1 MSADDK
7 NWLFSVIPQCMQA
20 TQIFKYWRNDTLN
33 FGEMR
38 KPFAEGLKNS
48 RNNKRL
54 IIVEGTNGF
63 VHGLFTYGEIQFY
76 D

>member
-1 MSADDK
+1 MNYD
-7 NWLFSVIPQCMQA
+7 
-20 TQIFKYWRNDTLN
+20 
-33 FGEMR
+33 EMK
-38 KPFAEGLKNS
+38 KPFADGLKNS